1 MNKTIY
7 LFLVVIGLLV
17 LSTCMLF
24 YNSNSTI
31 MNHTDNIIFKKTK
44 LTYTYSKRNRNR
56 NIIDESMLTT
66 IDRENHRNLQIEKYN
81 NKKITPITSVSNA
94 HNVSY
99 LNSNLS
105 LMSNST
111 MPRITLNG
119 NNIHQSYQRFIADN
133 SVSIVANEVHNYQNL
148 NIRQSHVHSHGLE
161 SGVISTGGFMAT
173 ASNCPHDDISIT
185 IEGLKCNICGA
196 TAKLEGVGDGSGSV
210 NGGDNGGIKWTPIGD
225 ILFPM
230 LLMALGYVVM
240 MFVRKK

>member
-24 YNSNSTI
+24 YNPNPTI
-31 MNHTDNIIFKKTK
+31 MNHTDNIIFKNTK
-44 LTYTYSKRNRNR
+44 LTNIYSKRNRNI
-56 NIIDESMLTT
+56 IIDESMLTT

-185 IEGLKCNICGA
+185 TEGLKCNICGA